1 MCRHFRCS
9 DKCLVEKRMVQAST
23 SDALKKLFQGISAHV
38 QANDAEEL
46 EYHEIAKE
54 VGRKK

>member
-1 MCRHFRCS
+1 
-9 DKCLVEKRMVQAST
+9 MVQAST
-23 SDALKKLFQGISAHV
+23 ADALKKLFQGIGAHI

-54 VGRKK
+54 FGRKK